1 MRHRSWFSNHLI
13 RFLQGINRLLQ
24 HFADH
29 LIGRRKLLLLKYEQW
44 LVKIRIHFMKKI
56 QKFFHLKI
64 LTSKTQNSDSCHI
77 GMIGVSGQKT
87 SERRGIL
94 PRATSASLIR
104 QNLDPIDVL
113 KRRLTSASSPI
124 PAMLTCRQS
133 SDKLTISI
141 RTGISE
147 FSKQGLFCDFQVPC
161 FTKH

>member
-1 MRHRSWFSNHLI
+1 MRQRSWFSNHLI

-87 SERRGIL
+87 SERSGIL
-94 PRATSASLIR
+94 DRKSTRLNSSHVAISYA
-104 QNLDPIDVL
+104 VFCL
-113 KRRLTSASSPI
+113 K
-124 PAMLTCRQS
+124 
-133 SDKLTISI
+133 K
-141 RTGISE
+141 
-147 FSKQGLFCDFQVPC
+147 KN
-161 FTKH
+161 HN

>member
-1 MRHRSWFSNHLI
+1 MRQRSWFSNHLI

-77 GMIGVSGQKT
+77 RSEEHT
-87 SERRGIL
+87 SELQSRGHL
-94 PRATSASLIR
+94 
-104 QNLDPIDVL
+104 VC
-113 KRRLTSASSPI
+113 RL
-124 PAMLTCRQS
+124 LLE
-133 SDKLTISI
+133 K
-141 RTGISE
+141 
-147 FSKQGLFCDFQVPC
+147 K
-161 FTKH
+161 KN